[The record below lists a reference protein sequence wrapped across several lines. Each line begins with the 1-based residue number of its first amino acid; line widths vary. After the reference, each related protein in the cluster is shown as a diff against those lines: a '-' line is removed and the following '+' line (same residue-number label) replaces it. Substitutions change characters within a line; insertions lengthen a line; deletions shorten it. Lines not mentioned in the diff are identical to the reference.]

1 MKNPMLTF
9 FEHDLEKQMTKE
21 NVPQVPIMKRN
32 KTFAQSSNPPTF
44 WIMKFKLFDNLNYS
58 WPVRHL
64 LRGSMQIHNVK

>member
-1 MKNPMLTF
+1 MYCNLIYLVPHLPTLKKENTDFMKNPMLTF

-44 WIMKFKLFDNLNYS
+44 
-58 WPVRHL
+58 
-64 LRGSMQIHNVK
+64 